1 MGCGCN
7 VYSGHNNQRTRGF
20 LTEEEK
26 FEILKE
32 YQKDLERELQGV
44 SERIKESDTKRFFI
58 LFFEYVVIKLNA
70 IFDIHYIKLVIG
82 PV

>member
-1 MGCGCN
+1 MECGCN

-44 SERIKESDTKRFFI
+44 SERIKESDT
-58 LFFEYVVIKLNA
+58 
-70 IFDIHYIKLVIG
+70 
-82 PV
+82 